1 MSKGIAWWQR
11 IRFQLLG
18 FGIIM
23 SIVPLLVLGY
33 ANIKAARTNLEV
45 SIQSQN
51 TATARWVAENIYLSI
66 DNIWDKLESVAGT
79 YHQQFF
85 LMNYQEQERVLY
97 TLLRGSSLVEEM
109 AIVDASGREAARVS
123 RRRVIT
129 SSGRALPASSP
140 EMKAVLAGRR
150 GVGRAF
156 LEEDGRPMV
165 NLTVPVFDA
174 TGARVLGGMV
184 AQVNLR
190 GIVDNT
196 VSVARGKSGYLFVV
210 DETGRLL
217 GHEDFSQVLQSR
229 DVTGSG
235 AVRQLLAG
243 ANPADLPVPYLYRS
257 YTGREVL
264 GVFSPVPD
272 LGWGVVIEQPA
283 AEAFAPVNRLLWKFG
298 LTMVLVMAAV
308 TSLSIL
314 FGFLFTRPIQELQQ
328 GTERIMAG
336 DLEHALK
343 VGAAGEVGSL
353 VRAFNQM
360 TRELKVKR
368 NMEAA
373 MRQADKLAAV
383 GLLAAGV
390 AHEINNPMGTVA
402 AYTDDLL
409 ERLRTEPA
417 EALATTGE
425 MAEYLQVIRQQVA
438 RCTNITRSLVNFARQ
453 SRGEKQPVELND
465 LLRETVAL
473 VNFQARSKQITIDQ
487 RLEPGLPA
495 VFADRGELQQVFLNL
510 LQNAVDATEAGG
522 QIQVSSSRGE
532 DGVTVTVVDNGCG
545 VPEQNLP
552 RIFDPFFTTKPV
564 GKGTG
569 LGLSVCYGIL
579 SKLGG
584 QIKVQSRE
592 GEGTAVTV
600 TIPPAE
606 RDAGE
611 VQNL

>member
-1 MSKGIAWWQR
+1 M
-11 IRFQLLG
+11 
-18 FGIIM
+18 
-23 SIVPLLVLGY
+23 
-33 ANIKAARTNLEV
+33 E
-45 SIQSQN
+45 
-51 TATARWVAENIYLSI
+51 
-66 DNIWDKLESVAGT
+66 
-79 YHQQFF
+79 
-85 LMNYQEQERVLY
+85 
-97 TLLRGSSLVEEM
+97 
-109 AIVDASGREAARVS
+109 AI
-123 RRRVIT
+123 
-129 SSGRALPASSP
+129 
-140 EMKAVLAGRR
+140 LAGRR

-156 LEEDGRPMV
+156 LEQDGRPMV
-165 NLTVPVFDA
+165 NLAVPVFDV

-210 DETGRLL
+210 DERGRLL

-229 DVTGSG
+229 DVTGSW

-243 ANPADLPVPYLYRS
+243 ANPADLPTPHLYRS

-264 GVFSPVPD
+264 GVFSPVAD
-272 LGWGVVIEQPA
+272 LGWGVIIEQPA
-283 AEAFAPVNRLLWKFG
+283 VEAFAPVKRLLWKFG

-336 DLEHALK
+336 DLEHALQVRA
-343 VGAAGEVGSL
+343 VGEIGSL
-353 VRAFNQM
+353 VRTFNQM

-368 NMEAA
+368 DMEAA
-373 MRQADKLAAV
+373 VRQADKLAAV

-402 AYTDDLL
+402 AYTEDLL

-417 EALATTGE
+417 AALAATGE
-425 MAEYLQVIRQQVA
+425 MTEYLQVIRQQVA

-453 SRGEKQPVELND
+453 SRGEKQPVELNELMRD
-465 LLRETVAL
+465 TVAL
-473 VNFQARSKQITIDQ
+473 VNFQARSKQVTIIQ
-487 RLEPGLPA
+487 RLEPGLPV

-510 LQNAVDATEAGG
+510 LQNAVDATDTGG
-522 QIQVSSSRGE
+522 HIHVNSFRGD

-545 VPEQNLP
+545 ITEEHLP
-552 RIFDPFFTTKPV
+552 LIFDPFFTTKPV

-569 LGLSVCYGIL
+569 LGLSICYGIL
-579 SKLGG
+579 STLGG
-584 QIKVQSRE
+584 QIKVNSRE
-592 GEGTAVTV
+592 GEGTVVTV
-600 TIPPAE
+600 TLPPAE
-606 RDAGE
+606 MDAQG
-611 VQNL
+611 VSSL